1 MNNNSMPGKKMTLN
15 KQHNTQSRVQLFGP
29 DQILVYEKQQLNN
42 KLEAGME
49 QEAFNALG
57 KELNKSNS
65 KS

>member
-1 MNNNSMPGKKMTLN
+1 MTLN